1 MPNNYP
7 EGCWPS
13 KYKASLMQQFAVNV
27 IYEKLVEKE
36 EEGVFS
42 VNGPPGTGKTTL
54 LRDVIASILVKR
66 AKVLVQYEEPVD
78 AFCKIGQVAISDE
91 YTPFIYEPDNAICGA
106 GI

>member
-1 MPNNYP
+1 MGKSVQDYIRGCLNESFKHEDLRENPEIIKSCLVPNNYP

-54 LRDVIASILVKR
+54 LVMSLRR
-66 AKVLVQYEEPVD
+66 
-78 AFCKIGQVAISDE
+78 FW
-91 YTPFIYEPDNAICGA
+91 
-106 GI
+106 